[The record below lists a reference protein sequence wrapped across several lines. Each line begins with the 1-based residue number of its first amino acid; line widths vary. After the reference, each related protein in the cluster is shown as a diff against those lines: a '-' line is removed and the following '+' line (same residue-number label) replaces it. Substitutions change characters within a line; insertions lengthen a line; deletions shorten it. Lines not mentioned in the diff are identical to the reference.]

1 MIFSLFWY
9 RKRPLKRAK
18 RSATPMKRSVFID
31 DEAAEVDDDGDEDG
45 EEMMDDEKTR
55 DEFINDETDVEE
67 AGDDKTEEAEIDK
80 KEIVDVV
87 DDYEHEW
94 SEDGDAPVQGLSW
107 ADVIERANY
116 ARAVL
121 NPNGEMLHEPKRAML
136 TGFGHGEA
144 EYDVTRRLVS
154 FIDSISSLPCIREY
168 DATVHDDDDSELR
181 MRQTQALIWDIMDVV
196 NFVHWTAKWEMLQQ
210 SAKGEV
216 GIYSRV
222 LGPRKPWSWERELFE
237 EAERA
242 ENEKVDEYMTLLHF
256 FAATLIEEADAAAAR
271 KTRRPIDEDD
281 TSVHIGLR
289 RMQLYLKRSGHT
301 SSGERPYDDS
311 SILRDLIPGQL
322 DVASQDA
329 AKLAHEY
336 IASRLSEMA
345 ERELTVEEKRV
356 RFSQWARRLQE
367 ASEPG
372 QSTVGGSYEDF
383 VLSLAEPH
391 AAWVR
396 QKEMTWLRAAGI
408 NGTRASGIAAAC
420 EQLFGQYRALYQD
433 APDASTSRTTYA
445 MQATESGSSREN
457 PVVIDDDDMARGAR
471 ARRQAAKAKAN
482 RRMRVVVVPR
492 LLALTDEEQA
502 LLANFAEK
510 YVRALGNE
518 NQILVSGA
526 RFSSQERES
535 VCSRILEEH
544 VRIAAQDS
552 QVWDF
557 LPYGLRGQVGRIC
570 RAWPRIMRELKH
582 GSRAGVKK
590 QQKLITY
597 EPASLARADERHA
610 ISSVV
615 HLANKR
621 RREDDSRESTRYK
634 HALSRCIEEKTARGM
649 QASRARA
656 ECAKLDEPAL
666 ARLLEKQEA
675 RRAFEKA
682 RLENEKMRES
692 CEDYLVE
699 RKKLSRESAREKC
712 AIKENL
718 DRYKAYRNRRGLSSE
733 LVRVKPDVIERHLK
747 LEEELVAAVR
757 GNEDARRDDRAQRA
771 INRAV
776 MKDRTARLIPP

>member
-1 MIFSLFWY
+1 
-9 RKRPLKRAK
+9 
-18 RSATPMKRSVFID
+18 MKRSVFID
-31 DEAAEVDDDGDEDG
+31 DEAAEVDDEGDEDG
-45 EEMMDDEKTR
+45 EEMMDDEKTQ

-67 AGDDKTEEAEIDK
+67 AGDDETEEAEIDK

-87 DDYEHEW
+87 DDYEYEW
-94 SEDGDAPVQGLSW
+94 SDGDAPVQGLSW
-107 ADVIERANY
+107 ADVIESANY

-136 TGFGHGEA
+136 TAFGHGEA

-154 FIDSISSLPCIREY
+154 FIESISSLPCMREY
-168 DATVHDDDDSELR
+168 DLTVHDDDDSELR
-181 MRQTQALIWDIMDVV
+181 MKQTQVLIWDIMDVA

-210 SAKGEV
+210 SAKGEA
-216 GIYSRV
+216 GTYARI
-222 LGPRKPWSWERELFE
+222 LGPRKPWSWEREEFE

-242 ENEKVDEYMTLLHF
+242 ENEKVDEYMKFLQF

-281 TSVHIGLR
+281 TSVHIAIR
-289 RMQLYLKRSGHT
+289 RMRLYLKRSGHT
-301 SSGERPYDDS
+301 SSGGKSYDDS

-345 ERELTVEEKRV
+345 ERKLTVEEKRM

-367 ASEPG
+367 ASELG

-396 QKEMTWLRAAGI
+396 QKEMTWLRAAGVS
-408 NGTRASGIAAAC
+408 GTRASDIAAAC
-420 EQLFGQYRALYQD
+420 EQLVGQYRALYQD
-433 APDASTSRTTYA
+433 APDASISRTTYA

-457 PVVIDDDDMARGAR
+457 PVVIDDDDTARGAR

-492 LLALTDEEQA
+492 LLALTDDEQV

-518 NQILVSGA
+518 SQILVSGA
-526 RFSSQERES
+526 RFSSRERES
-535 VCSRILEEH
+535 LCSRILEEH
-544 VRIAAQDS
+544 VRIAAQEP

-557 LPYGLRGQVGRIC
+557 LPDGLSGQVGRIC
-570 RAWPRIMRELKH
+570 RAWPLIMRELKH

-590 QQKLITY
+590 RPKLITY
-597 EPASLARADERHA
+597 EPASLARADKRHA
-610 ISSVV
+610 ISSVL

-649 QASRARA
+649 QAATARA
-656 ECAKLDEPAL
+656 ACEKLDEPAL

-712 AIKENL
+712 AIKANL

-733 LVRVKPDVIERHLK
+733 LVRVKPDVIERHLE

-776 MKDRTARLIPP
+776 MKERTAGLVPR